1 MAKNRKRPQAQKVGN
16 TNYMR
21 GMQDIRKSNAAG
33 PHKGAG
39 DYRRKSKHHKR
50 DGWDQ

>member
-1 MAKNRKRPQAQKVGN
+1 MAKNKKRAQAPKVGN
-16 TNYMR
+16 TSYMR

-39 DYRRKSKHHKR
+39 DYRRTPKHKGK
-50 DGWDQ
+50 GWDE